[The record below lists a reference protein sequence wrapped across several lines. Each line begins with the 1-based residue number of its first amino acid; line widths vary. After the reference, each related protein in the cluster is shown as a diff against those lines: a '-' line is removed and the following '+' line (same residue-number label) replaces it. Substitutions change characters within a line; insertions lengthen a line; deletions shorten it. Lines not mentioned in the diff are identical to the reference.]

1 MSGINEEFKN
11 NIKEWIAL
19 DDKTKEL
26 KEQVKVIEE
35 RKKILSE
42 SIMSTMKS
50 NEIEDL
56 SLSTGGKLKAYTS
69 STVAPL
75 KKENIFNNLMEEF
88 KDEIKAEY
96 LTSKIMD
103 KSKRDVKTNT
113 VLKRYK

>member
-1 MSGINEEFKN
+1 MTTINEDFKN
-11 NIKEWIAL
+11 NIKEWISL

-26 KEQVKVIEE
+26 KDQVKVIDE

-42 SIMSTMKS
+42 LIMGTMKS

-56 SLSTGGKLKAYTS
+56 SLSTGGKLKAYTTS
-69 STVAPL
+69 SVAPL
-75 KKENIFNNLMEEF
+75 KKENIFNNLLEEF

-103 KSKRDVKTNT
+103 KSKREVKTNT